1 MSKKITN
8 YLAKTFPITLI
19 ALSKF
24 LFRSLI
30 VKFLVL
36 ILILKTIT
44 YITFA
49 SFKLFFDIFSKL
61 VIKL

>member
-1 MSKKITN
+1 MLKKITN
-8 YLAKTFPITLI
+8 YLAKTFLI
-19 ALSKF
+19 ALMALFNF

-30 VKFLVL
+30 VKFLVS
-36 ILILKTIT
+36 ISIPKTIT